1 MGEYAPDDQRDVH
14 RSETAEWRETEQ
26 QQQQQRQ
33 SKDGDTPANMGYG
46 NAHDAAGVS
55 EQEKAQA
62 DCTVAPTPWCA
73 LHFPAIIA
81 GWTGSAILSG
91 LGHAPDAGPS
101 RSRPKWPHRVRRSTG
116 GARPR
121 AK

>member
-14 RSETAEWRETEQ
+14 SSETAEWRETEQ

-33 SKDGDTPANMGYG
+33 HGDTPANIGYG

-62 DCTVAPTPWCA
+62 E
-73 LHFPAIIA
+73 
-81 GWTGSAILSG
+81 G
-91 LGHAPDAGPS
+91 
-101 RSRPKWPHRVRRSTG
+101 STG
-116 GARPR
+116 EAATDRADDARPDIR
-121 AK
+121 ARADAARPLGSD

>member
-14 RSETAEWRETEQ
+14 SSETAEWRETEQ

-33 SKDGDTPANMGYG
+33 PQDGDTPAIMGYG

-62 DCTVAPTPWCA
+62 E
-73 LHFPAIIA
+73 
-81 GWTGSAILSG
+81 G
-91 LGHAPDAGPS
+91 
-101 RSRPKWPHRVRRSTG
+101 STG
-116 GARPR
+116 EATTDRADDARPDIR
-121 AK
+121 ARADAARPLGSD

>member
-14 RSETAEWRETEQ
+14 SSETAEWRETEQ

-33 SKDGDTPANMGYG
+33 PQDGDTPANMGYG

-62 DCTVAPTPWCA
+62 E
-73 LHFPAIIA
+73 
-81 GWTGSAILSG
+81 GSAG
-91 LGHAPDAGPS
+91 EPAADRADD
-101 RSRPKWPHRVRRSTG
+101 
-116 GARPR
+116 ARPDIR
-121 AK
+121 ARADAARPLGSD

>member
-14 RSETAEWRETEQ
+14 SSETAEWRETEQ

-33 SKDGDTPANMGYG
+33 PQDGDAPANMGYG

-62 DCTVAPTPWCA
+62 E
-73 LHFPAIIA
+73 
-81 GWTGSAILSG
+81 GSAG
-91 LGHAPDAGPS
+91 EAATNRADD
-101 RSRPKWPHRVRRSTG
+101 
-116 GARPR
+116 ARPDIR
-121 AK
+121 ARADAARPLGSD

>member
-14 RSETAEWRETEQ
+14 SSETAEWRETEQ

-33 SKDGDTPANMGYG
+33 PQDGDTSANMGYG

-62 DCTVAPTPWCA
+62 E
-73 LHFPAIIA
+73 
-81 GWTGSAILSG
+81 G
-91 LGHAPDAGPS
+91 
-101 RSRPKWPHRVRRSTG
+101 STG
-116 GARPR
+116 EAATDRADDARPDIR
-121 AK
+121 ARADAARPLGSD

>member
-14 RSETAEWRETEQ
+14 SSDTAEWRETEQ

-33 SKDGDTPANMGYG
+33 PQDGDTPANMGYG

-62 DCTVAPTPWCA
+62 E
-73 LHFPAIIA
+73 
-81 GWTGSAILSG
+81 G
-91 LGHAPDAGPS
+91 
-101 RSRPKWPHRVRRSTG
+101 STG
-116 GARPR
+116 EAATDRADDARPDIR
-121 AK
+121 ARADAARPLGRD

>member
-14 RSETAEWRETEQ
+14 SSESAEWRETEQ

-33 SKDGDTPANMGYG
+33 PQDGETPANMGYG

-62 DCTVAPTPWCA
+62 E
-73 LHFPAIIA
+73 
-81 GWTGSAILSG
+81 G
-91 LGHAPDAGPS
+91 
-101 RSRPKWPHRVRRSTG
+101 STG
-116 GARPR
+116 EAATHRADDARPDIR
-121 AK
+121 ARADAARPLGSD

>member
-14 RSETAEWRETEQ
+14 SSETAEWRETEQ

-33 SKDGDTPANMGYG
+33 PEDGDTPANMGYG

-62 DCTVAPTPWCA
+62 EGFAGE
-73 LHFPAIIA
+73 PAA
-81 GWTGSAILSG
+81 DRA
-91 LGHAPDAGPS
+91 DD
-101 RSRPKWPHRVRRSTG
+101 
-116 GARPR
+116 ARPDIR
-121 AK
+121 ARADAARPLGSD